1 MSIFTSIKK
10 KATLIAAT
18 KQIKKAR
25 KETDKNKADALY
37 KSAYEGFEFIL
48 SDNEMLADALYQWG
62 FGLLHQAKLAQD
74 QQAIDLYEEAI
85 SKYTFCLIVEPFCLG
100 AALESGVAYMDIAR
114 LTAVSAGD
122 DLYKRAKKCFD
133 RAGEIQKGSGEYN
146 LACLHSIKGNQAA
159 CLASL
164 RTARDFAHL
173 PDDSDILNDP
183 DMQNTV
189 KTAEFIAFMAEIEQ
203 EKAAIEKAEAEK
215 KQAKAEAKLRA
226 GGASNI
232 GNNSVEKTESTPAV
246 NAEMKKTESEAD
258 AKPAKDDNKDASS

>member
-10 KATLIAAT
+10 KTTLIAAT

-37 KSAYEGFEFIL
+37 KSSYEGFEFIL

-62 FGLLHQAKLAQD
+62 FGLLNQAKLAQD
-74 QQAIDLYEEAI
+74 QHAIDLYEEAI

-114 LTAVSAGD
+114 LTAVKVGD
-122 DLYKRAKKCFD
+122 DLYKRAKKCFE
-133 RAGEIQKGSGEYN
+133 RAGAIQKGSGEYN
-146 LACLHSIKGNQAA
+146 LACLHSIEGNQDA

-164 RTARDFAHL
+164 KIARDFAHL
-173 PDDSDILNDP
+173 PDESDILNDP
-183 DMQNTV
+183 DMESTV
-189 KTAEFIAFMAEIEQ
+189 KTAEFMAFMEDIKN
-203 EKAAIEKAEAEK
+203 EKAAIEKADAEK

-226 GGASNI
+226 GGATNI
-232 GNNSVEKTESTPAV
+232 GNPSAEKQVTVKASTDINEPEAVIKSEPTSEDKKDES
-246 NAEMKKTESEAD
+246 S
-258 AKPAKDDNKDASS
+258 